1 MRNNNSKRLA
11 RLLTVTLLLA
21 MLVIAVIPVATYA
34 AESQVATV
42 AEDEATR
49 VTTTPGAT
57 GNIPYF
63 KADTYYDVSKSLDTP
78 LTYEFEVSNC
88 GNIGSDSGGI
98 VIGNYGKDKT
108 PCVSI
113 ELSSW
118 GQIRFYV
125 NNKGG
130 YVSDIKFSGV
140 DHRKND
146 ITHYAITIDPNTKTA
161 KLYVNGV
168 LKSTV
173 ENSNLTNLPT
183 AEDFIY
189 NLRIGGDHRSGN
201 GRYFKG
207 NIHSVAL
214 YSDVRTDAEIAA
226 DSSRNKTWSSSTDN
240 LMAAYDITRMGEA
253 ALRDYSGNGN
263 VLTYTCG
270 SGIQVQNFGKY
281 EIDNQFGSEIE
292 TYEAWVCLPATYD
305 GKHIGGTIFGN
316 YRSYSGARAML
327 EIYQYGNP
335 RFSYTNANGTTSYHR
350 FTDVDLRTGSWT
362 HLAIVH
368 DVANGEVRCYVNGVL
383 KQTLTDNV
391 AEYSPDILKQ
401 KFLIGRDTTLRYAEG
416 NGEYWDDRKD
426 HYFKGF
432 IKEVRVF
439 SDVRTAEEI
448 ASDYAGGLDT
458 TDTDLL
464 ACYQLSQQNAYSN
477 ITDLSGNGHT
487 AIYKQLLWE
496 KEYVE
501 PIKDNYSYSLALIG
515 DTQTVTYQNPEL
527 LKNIYQW
534 ILDNQTSK
542 NIQYVIGLGDITEY
556 GVDVGHANYDE
567 ARANAEW
574 TAAKEAISLMDGKI
588 PYSLIRGDGH
598 DGINLFNQ
606 YFAEHKGYTDNIA
619 GYYQEGK
626 IDNVYHT
633 FTAGTVDYLL
643 LCLDH
648 GTKDDVL
655 VWANEVVAAHP
666 NHRVIVTTHHYMKSD
681 GNLSVNGEAGNA
693 TAYDPS
699 NNAADDLWNEFLT
712 KHPNI
717 SMVICGHSDSDDVV
731 VNKKIGDHGNEV
743 TQILVDPQT
752 MDAEYGQGSK
762 GMVAMLYFSEDGTEV
777 QVEYYSTIKDTYRPA
792 NGFTVDQGTHNYQAA
807 VTEPTC
813 TAGGYTTNTC
823 SVCNDTF
830 ISNETTAKGHTEEKI
845 PAVAP
850 TCTETGLTEGKK
862 CSVCDTVTVAQTEV
876 AALGHNYQAT
886 VTEPTCTAGGYT
898 TYTCSVCNH
907 SYVANQTEAKGH
919 TEEKI
924 PAVAP
929 TCTETGLTEGKK
941 CSVCGV
947 TTVEQTVVDALGH
960 TETTIPAVAPT
971 CTETGLTEGKKC
983 SVCGTVTVAQTTV
996 DALGHTEEKIPAVA
1010 PTCTETGLTEGKK
1023 CSVCGTVTVA
1033 QTTVD
1038 ALGHTEETIPA
1049 VAPTC
1054 TETGLTEGKK
1064 CTVCGTVTVA
1074 QTTVDALGHVETVF
1088 PAKAPTCTE
1097 TGLTEGKQ
1105 CTVCLT
1111 VTVEQQV
1118 IDALGH
1124 DWQEGEEGHRTCSRC
1139 DVNEADTIPT
1149 EPGETVE
1156 KNHDEC
1162 TASALE
1168 RFINAILNFLRE
1180 LFGLPKQCICGDKL

>member
-34 AESQVATV
+34 AESQAVTV
-42 AEDEATR
+42 AEDEANR
-49 VTTTPGAT
+49 VTTTTGAT

-88 GNIGSDSGGI
+88 GNIGSGSGGI
-98 VIGNYGKDKT
+98 LLGNYGKDKT

-113 ELSSW
+113 EFYDW

-146 ITHYAITIDPNTKTA
+146 ITHYAITIDPDTKTA

-201 GRYFKG
+201 AKYFKG

-226 DSSRNKTWSSSTDN
+226 DSSRSKTWSSSTDN
-240 LMAAYDITRMGEA
+240 LMAAYDITRMGDA

-263 VLTYTCG
+263 VLAYTCG

-281 EIDNQFGSEIE
+281 EIDNQFGSTIE
-292 TYEAWVCLPATYD
+292 TYEAWVCLPGTYD
-305 GKHIGGTIFGN
+305 GTHIGGTIFGN
-316 YRSYSGARAML
+316 YRSYNGARAML

-391 AEYSPDILKQ
+391 ADYSPDILNQ

-439 SDVRTAEEI
+439 SDVRTDEEI

-464 ACYQLSQQNAYSN
+464 ACYQLSQQNAYRD

-501 PIKDNYSYSLALIG
+501 PIKNNYSYSLALIG

-556 GVDVGHANYDE
+556 GVDVGHKNYDE

-606 YFAEHKGYTDNIA
+606 YFAEHEGYTDNIA

-633 FTAGTVDYLL
+633 FKAGTVDYLL

-693 TAYDPS
+693 TAYDPN

-792 NGFTVDQGTHNYQAA
+792 TGFTVEQGT
-807 VTEPTC
+807 
-813 TAGGYTTNTC
+813 
-823 SVCNDTF
+823 
-830 ISNETTAKGHTEEKI
+830 
-845 PAVAP
+845 
-850 TCTETGLTEGKK
+850 
-862 CSVCDTVTVAQTEV
+862 
-876 AALGHNYQAT
+876 HNYQAT

-919 TEEKI
+919 TEETL
-924 PAVAP
+924 PAVDP
-929 TCTETGLTEGKK
+929 TCTATGLSAGKQ
-941 CSVCGV
+941 CAVCGEV
-947 TTVEQTVVDALGH
+947 TLAQVVVDALGH

-971 CTETGLTEGKKC
+971 CTETGLTAGKKC
-983 SVCGTVTVAQTTV
+983 TVCGVTTVAQTEV
-996 DALGHTEEKIPAVA
+996 AALGHTEETIPAVDPTCTETGLTAGKKCTVCGVTTVAQTEVAALGHTEETIPKVA
-1010 PTCTETGLTEGKK
+1010 PTCTATGLTEGKK
-1023 CSVCGTVTVA
+1023 CSVCGTVPVA
-1033 QTTVD
+1033 QTEVA

-1049 VAPTC
+1049 VDPTC
-1054 TETGLTEGKK
+1054 TETGLTAGKK

-1074 QTTVDALGHVETVF
+1074 QTEVA
-1088 PAKAPTCTE
+1088 
-1097 TGLTEGKQ
+1097 
-1105 CTVCLT
+1105 
-1111 VTVEQQV
+1111 
-1118 IDALGH
+1118 ALGH
-1124 DWQEGEEGHRTCSRC
+1124 DWEDATTESPKTCKNCGETEGEKLPVT
-1139 DVNEADTIPT
+1139 TP
-1149 EPGETVE
+1149 VE

-1162 TASALE
+1162 EVSALE
-1168 RFINAILNFLRE
+1168 NFINAILNFFRQ
-1180 LFGLPKQCICGDKL
+1180 LFGLPKKCVCGEEL